1 MLVTVLYEAHLIES
15 EKLYLGWS
23 YRHSYTYIVTGIQ
36 PEHSRSMHI
45 QKKLKAS
52 DILTLINYKASSL
65 PIEQRL
71 VVKRVHSDNTANNV
85 KS

>member
-1 MLVTVLYEAHLIES
+1 MSQKNSILDGA
-15 EKLYLGWS
+15 LG
-23 YRHSYTYIVTGIQ
+23 IVTGIQ

-52 DILTLINYKASSL
+52 DMLTLINYKASSL
-65 PIEQRL
+65 PIEQL
-71 VVKRVHSDNTANNV
+71 LYYSSERVHSDNTVKNV